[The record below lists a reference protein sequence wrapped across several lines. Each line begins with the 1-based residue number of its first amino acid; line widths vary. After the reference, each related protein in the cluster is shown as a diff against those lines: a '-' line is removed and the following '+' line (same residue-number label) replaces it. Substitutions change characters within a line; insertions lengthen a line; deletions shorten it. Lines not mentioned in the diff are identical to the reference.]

1 MKVIKNVK
9 GIFLKAC
16 KTVFPKTKRPKER
29 IDNEVR
35 LTKESLKFHD
45 ELISVILSCK

>member
-1 MKVIKNVK
+1 MKVVKNVK
-9 GIFLKAC
+9 GIILKVC

-29 IDNEVR
+29 INEVR
-35 LTKESLKFHD
+35 LTKESLKFND